1 MAHRLGTIVLDKT
14 GTLTEGRP
22 TVTDI
27 VPLSTLG
34 ENELLALAAAAE
46 QGSEHPLAAAIVDAA
61 RRRGLTLAPA
71 TAFAAH
77 PGQGIEAQIGGQRIL
92 VGNESFMRS
101 QAVNIEPAM
110 PAFENLASEA
120 KTPVFLAT
128 ANPFEP
134 SSLRVSNPPALLGLL
149 AIADPIKPEAAAAIA
164 SLKSLGLQVAM
175 ITGDHERTALAVAR
189 SVGID
194 QVFAQTLPD
203 AKAQHIRDL
212 QAAGQRVAMVGDG
225 INDAPAL
232 AQADLGI
239 AIGSGTDVAIAAADI
254 TLLRGD
260 LALLP
265 AAIGLSRA
273 TLRIIRQNLFWAF
286 IYNLICIPLAAGIL
300 YPLTGLLLSP
310 MLASAAMSLSSVS
323 VVMNSLRLRTFT
335 P

>member
-1 MAHRLGTIVLDKT
+1 V
-14 GTLTEGRP
+14 
-22 TVTDI
+22 
-27 VPLSTLG
+27 VPLDARR
-34 ENELLALAAAAE
+34 EDEILALAAAAE
-46 QGSEHPLAAAIVDAA
+46 QGSEHPLASAIVDAA
-61 RRRGLTLAPA
+61 RHRGLTMATA
-71 TAFAAH
+71 TAFNAH
-77 PGQGIEAQIGGQRIL
+77 PGQGIEAQIGAERIL
-92 VGNESFMRS
+92 VGNESFMQS
-101 QAVNIEPAM
+101 QGLDVA
-110 PAFENLASEA
+110 
-120 KTPVFLAT
+120 
-128 ANPFEP
+128 ANPRLVTWQREAATEKTLVLVATP
-134 SSLRVSNPPALLGLL
+134 QALLGLL
-149 AIADPIKPEAAAAIA
+149 AIADPIKPEAARAVAT
-164 SLKSLGLQVAM
+164 LKTLGLQVAM
-175 ITGDHERTALAVAR
+175 ITGDHPRTAHAVAR

-286 IYNLICIPLAAGIL
+286 IYNAAGITLAMTGVLNPILAAGAMV
-300 YPLTGLLLSP
+300 LS
-310 MLASAAMSLSSVS
+310 SLSVIG
-323 VVMNSLRLRTFT
+323 NSLRLGRR
-335 P
+335 